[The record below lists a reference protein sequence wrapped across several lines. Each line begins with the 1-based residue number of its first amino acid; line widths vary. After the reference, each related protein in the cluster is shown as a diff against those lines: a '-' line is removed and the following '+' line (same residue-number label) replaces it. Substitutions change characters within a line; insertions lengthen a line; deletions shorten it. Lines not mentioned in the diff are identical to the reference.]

1 VSAVLA
7 PAKSPLVGPKILLM
21 GEGGN
26 GKTHAIRTLCDA
38 GIKPYVIA
46 LEPGYEVLGD
56 VPAAKL
62 GWRYIPRP
70 AGDWAKLTEDAQRIN
85 TLTYASLSQLPDPNR
100 GKYTRF
106 IEVLS
111 ALSKFKDD
119 RTGEELGAV
128 DTWGTGRA
136 IVIDHLSELVR
147 AGIELTVGGKPVM
160 SQPEYMVTQNNIE
173 NLLRQL
179 VTVTRCWVV
188 VIAHLDRILDEVG
201 GGTKI
206 MLQSLGKALS
216 PKLPQIFSDVI
227 LANREGKKFTWSTAA
242 SGVVLKTRNL
252 PIEDGMPPS
261 FGPIVERWK
270 SRGGIIE

>member
-1 VSAVLA
+1 MSAER
-7 PAKSPLVGPKILLM
+7 SPLVGPKILLM

-38 GIKPYVIA
+38 GIHPYVIA

-56 VPAAKL
+56 VPPAKL

-70 AGDWAKLTEDAQRIN
+70 AGDWAKLEADAKRIN
-85 TLTYASLSQLPDPNR
+85 TLTYASLSAMPDPNR
-100 GKYTRF
+100 GNYTRF
-106 IEVLS
+106 VDVLS
-111 ALSKFKDD
+111 ALSKFRDD
-119 RTGEELGAV
+119 RTGDELGAV

-136 IVIDHLSELVR
+136 IVIDHLSELCR
-147 AGIELTVGGKPVM
+147 AASELTVGGKPVM

-252 PIEDGMPPS
+252 PIEDGMAPS

-270 SRGGIIE
+270 SRGGVIETA

>member
-1 VSAVLA
+1 VSAVPQALR
-7 PAKSPLVGPKILLM
+7 SPLVGPKILLM

-26 GKTHAIRTLCDA
+26 GKTHAIRTLSEA
-38 GIKPYVIA
+38 GIHPYVIA
-46 LEPGYEVLGD
+46 LEPGFEVLGD
-56 VPAAKL
+56 VPKEKL

-70 AGDWAKLTEDAQRIN
+70 AGEWSKLMEDARRIN
-85 TLTYASLSQLPDPNR
+85 TLNYASLSSVGDPNR
-100 GKYTRF
+100 SSYTRF
-106 IEVLS
+106 VDILS
-111 ALSKFKDD
+111 SLQKFKDD
-119 RTGEELGAV
+119 RTGEDLGPV
-128 DTWGTGRA
+128 DQWGTGRA
-136 IVIDHLSELVR
+136 IVIDHLSELCR
-147 AGIELTVGGKPVM
+147 AAIELTVGGKPVM

-216 PKLPQIFSDVI
+216 PRLPQIFSDVI

-252 PIEDGMPPS
+252 PIEDNMPPS
-261 FGPIVERWK
+261 FGPIVDRWK
-270 SRGGIIE
+270 SRGGLIE